1 MYLAPAFGRFPDM
14 TEIRA
19 EMTASVWK
27 VHVEIGQAVEI
38 DQELLIL
45 ESMKMEIPVVS
56 PAAGTVAAIHVA
68 PEQQVAE
75 GAVLVVL
82 QA

>member
-1 MYLAPAFGRFPDM
+1 M

-27 VHVEIGQAVEI
+27 VHVVAGQRVEA
-38 DQELLIL
+38 DEELLIL

-56 PAAGTVAAIHVA
+56 PAAGLVEVVHVV
-68 PEQQVAE
+68 PDDQVAE
-75 GAVLVVL
+75 GAVLVTL
-82 QA
+82 A